1 MTREELIEDLK
12 VKLIAEL
19 RLEDISP
26 DEIDENTPLFVQGLQ
41 LDSIDALEIVVMLD
55 RHYKVKIKD
64 EQTGRAVFQNIGTIA
79 DHILNSK

>member
-1 MTREELIEDLK
+1 MIIECLD
-12 VKLIAEL
+12 
-19 RLEDISP
+19 LEDMTVEDIVDS
-26 DEIDENTPLFVQGLQ
+26 EPLFIDGLG